1 MKKFLKIIAA
11 VIVVIF
17 LALLIL
23 PFAFKGKIKELL
35 LKEANKS
42 LNADL
47 QVGPVRL
54 SFIRSFP
61 MAYVGLHEV
70 IITGKEEFTNDTLI
84 NVRSLALSVSILDLL
99 GGSPYEIRKI
109 SIDDADIRLKVLAD
123 GQVNWDILK
132 PSDET
137 GTEGESDEFRLLLK
151 SLTIKDSRFIYDD
164 LAYATFIM
172 LEGLDLRLSGDLSA
186 DFTTLQMQTNALKT
200 FYSYDGMVYLR
211 DAVMDWQADM
221 DVDLINDR
229 YTFRDN
235 KLLIN
240 EFGIV
245 FDGSV
250 TLPEEGYELDLSFDV
265 PGSGFKQLLSL
276 VPAIYTSYF
285 ASVQADGTVDFNGF
299 VRGLYSDDIYPAFG
313 VNLLVSDGWLQ
324 YPGLPETVRDINI
337 NAEIENTGGDID
349 NTVIDIRRF
358 TMDLAGNPLVARLLL
373 KNPITDPFIDTQV
386 DARLNLDDIRKF
398 YPLEEGED
406 IHGNILADFILKGRL
421 SDIESHRYNAFE
433 AAGDVIMEG
442 LTYLSP
448 YFAQKIF
455 VDKAVFTVTPAFLD
469 IPAFIARAGQSDVT
483 VKGKL
488 ENYLGYFLKDE
499 TLRGNFTLV
508 STVLDVNELLAFT
521 GDTQE
526 QEEEDQELTAFVVP
540 AGIDFTL
547 NANIGSVKYMDFDIR
562 DFKGMV
568 EVRDNRLIMENFA
581 MNMLGGSVRMN
592 GFYETTDPVNP
603 LVDFNLAVTKISI
616 PETFG
621 SFVMVERFA
630 PIVEKVSGDISGE
643 IKMAGLLD
651 EKMTPRL
658 ETLTGLAKLLTS
670 SLGIK
675 NVNTLDMLA
684 DNLKMDQLR
693 ALDVPGLSMVVQFMD
708 GVMDVKPF
716 DFNALGID
724 MNLGGQT
731 SLDQR
736 IGYVLQMKIPR
747 SMMGSAANNVVDDLF
762 AQAKQ
767 IGVDIKPGNFV
778 NLNALIEGTIT
789 DPKLRLNLA
798 GTGKDV
804 VQTVKEQVQQQIDEK
819 VEEITDQA
827 REEAEKYLLEAE
839 SRVQLILGEAQ
850 QQADALLNNAQKL
863 ADETKNQA
871 NIQADNIIKEA
882 AGQGALTELAAKTS
896 ADEVRKQGDR
906 QAQNIMNEA
915 RQKSD
920 DILEKAR
927 RQAQQVREDAQ
938 KKINP

>member
-1 MKKFLKIIAA
+1 MKKSLKIIAA

-23 PFAFKGKIKELL
+23 PYAFKGKIKELV

-42 LNADL
+42 LNAEL

-61 MAYVGLHEV
+61 MAYVGLHDV
-70 IITGKEEFTNDTLI
+70 IITGKGEFASDTLVSI
-84 NVRSLALSVSILDLL
+84 KSLALSVGIMDLL
-99 GGSPYEIRKI
+99 AGSPYEIRKVT
-109 SIDDADIRLKVLAD
+109 IDNADILLKVLAD

-132 PSDET
+132 PSDKT
-137 GTEGESDEFRLLLK
+137 GTEVEPDEFRLLLK
-151 SLTIKDSRFIYDD
+151 SLIIKDSKFIYND
-164 LAYATFIM
+164 LAHATYIM
-172 LEGLDLRLSGDLSA
+172 LEGMDLSFAGDLTA
-186 DFTTLQMQTNALKT
+186 DFTNLQMQTKALKT
-200 FYSYDGMVYLR
+200 YFSYDGMVYLR
-211 DAVMDWQADM
+211 DAVIDWQADM

-229 YTFRDN
+229 YTFRNN
-235 KLLIN
+235 KLFIN
-240 EFGIV
+240 ELGIV

-276 VPAIYTSYF
+276 VPAIYTRDF

-299 VRGLYSDDIYPAFG
+299 VRGLYSDGIYPAFG
-313 VNLLVSDGWLQ
+313 INLLVSDGWLQ
-324 YPGLPETVRDINI
+324 YPGLPQTVKDINI
-337 NAEIENTGGDID
+337 NAEIENTGGDLD
-349 NTVIDIRRF
+349 NTVIDIRKF

-373 KNPITDPFIDTQV
+373 RNPVTDPYIDTQV

-421 SDIESHRYNAFE
+421 SDIESGRYNAFE
-433 AAGDVIMEG
+433 AAGNIVIEG

-455 VDKAVFTVTPAFLD
+455 VDRAKIIITPAFLD
-469 IPAFIARAGQSDVT
+469 IPEFIARAGQSDLT

-488 ENYLGYFLKDE
+488 ENYLGYYLKGK
-499 TLRGNFTLV
+499 TLRGNFNLV
-508 STVLDVNELLAFT
+508 STLLDVNELLTFT
-521 GDTQE
+521 GETPKQE
-526 QEEEDQELTAFVVP
+526 VEGQELTAFLVP
-540 AGIDFTL
+540 DGIDFTL
-547 NANIGSVKYMDFDIR
+547 NANVGSVKYMNFDVR
-562 DFKGMV
+562 DFRGKILV
-568 EVRDNRLIMENFA
+568 KERHLILDNIN

-592 GFYETTDPVNP
+592 GFYETSDPVNP
-603 LVDFNLAVTKISI
+603 LVDFNLAMTKISI

-630 PIVEKVSGDISGE
+630 PIAEKVSGDISGE

-670 SLGIK
+670 SLEVK

-693 ALDVPGLSMVVQFMD
+693 TLSVAGLSIVVQFMD

-716 DFNALGID
+716 DFKALGID

-747 SMMGSAANNVVDDLF
+747 SMMGSAANNVVDELF
-762 AQAKQ
+762 SNAKQ
-767 IGVDIKPGNFV
+767 VGIDIKPGDFINV
-778 NLNALIEGTIT
+778 NALIEGTIT

-798 GTGKDV
+798 GTGQDL
-804 VQTVKEQVQQQIDEK
+804 VQSVKEQVEEK
-819 VEEITDQA
+819 VEEIIDKA
-827 REEAEKYLLEAE
+827 KEEAEKYLLEAGLTA
-839 SRVQLILGEAQ
+839 QGIIDEAQ
-850 QQADALLNNAQKL
+850 RQADALLNSAQKL
-863 ADETKNQA
+863 ADETTNQVY
-871 NIQADNIIKEA
+871 IQADNIIKEA
-882 AGQGALTELAAKTS
+882 TGQGALVELAAKQS

-920 DILEKAR
+920 DILENAR